1 MEFIVSEDTVYLI
14 FPIPLCKVSQEYR
27 DENILAEFYIQER
40 KIRMDYAA

>member
-14 FPIPLCKVSQEYR
+14 FPTTLCKVSQEYR
-27 DENILAEFYIQER
+27 DENILAEFYTQKW